1 MPANV
6 FQDLLNALTRKDTR
20 ARRAR
25 SGPPSTPEQLQ
36 TECEQLLAS
45 DGEAS
50 SINLARSIFTLYA
63 ALPDV
68 DARREF
74 FLRLY
79 RHFNPDHEQLQRA
92 YQAYAE
98 HGSPDNAQQL
108 SEACEPPRQEILRRL
123 NLAPGGTR
131 ELVSMREDL
140 LSLLADNPEL
150 KVVDRDFGHLFG
162 SWFNRGFLV
171 LRRIDWH
178 SSASVLEK
186 LIEYEAVHEIRDWD
200 DLQRRLD
207 PRDRRCFAF
216 FHPALGDEPLI
227 FVEVAL
233 TDKIPDTSYDVT
245 HAEPG
250 DYPSEAARI
259 AAFFGISNCQPGL
272 KGISFGNF
280 LLKQVVQEL
289 KHELPNLDTFV
300 TLSPVPGLG
309 RWLRQLRNGETDGP
323 TLSEQQ
329 ATTLALLDNPDWHVN
344 SSEEQLNTL
353 REALL
358 PLAAGYLATAKNSI
372 GLPLNPVARFH
383 LRNGARME
391 HIKWLGDTSDKNIRS
406 GAGLMVNYVY
416 AIDQIETNH
425 ERLTSE
431 GIVAASREVRRLM
444 RQSQDQK

>member
-1 MPANV
+1 MPTNV
-6 FQDLLNALTRKDTR
+6 FQDLLNTLTRKDTR

-25 SGPPSTPEQLQ
+25 SGPPSSPEQLQ
-36 TECEQLLAS
+36 AECEQLLAS

-50 SINLARSIFTLYA
+50 SMSRARSIFSLYA

-68 DARREF
+68 EARRDF
-74 FLRLY
+74 FQRLY
-79 RHFNPDHEQLQRA
+79 QHFNPDPEPLQQA
-92 YQAYAE
+92 FQAYAE
-98 HGSPDNAQQL
+98 DASPAHAQQL
-108 SEACEPPRQEILRRL
+108 FEACEPPRQEILRRL

-131 ELVSMREDL
+131 ELVSMRADL
-140 LSLLADNPEL
+140 LALLADNPEL

-171 LRRIDWH
+171 LRQIDWH

-233 TDKIPDTSYDVT
+233 TDKIPDTSHDVT
-245 HAEPG
+245 HAEHG
-250 DYPSEAARI
+250 DYPSETARV

-280 LLKQVVQEL
+280 LLKQVVREL

-300 TLSPVPGLG
+300 TLSPVPGLD
-309 RWLRQLRNGETDGP
+309 RWLRQVRNGETDGP
-323 TLSEQQ
+323 SLSAQQAATLAVLDSPDWHTNSSEQQ
-329 ATTLALLDNPDWHVN
+329 LN
-344 SSEEQLNTL
+344 SL
-353 REALL
+353 RDTLL
-358 PLAAGYLATAKNSI
+358 PLAAGYLATAKNRI

-416 AIDQIETNH
+416 DIDQIESNH
-425 ERLTSE
+425 ERLTSD
-431 GIVAASREVRRLM
+431 GTIAASREVRRLV
-444 RQSQDQK
+444 RQAQD